1 MIACRENNM
10 SDTTQKKLI
19 ILNDNHKKIIDEW
32 FSMLQQRQGKFNGI
46 TYNGRK
52 LRADL
57 RRDSLS
63 EFIFLQDGYTIL
75 ANKLINNDSKLAQT
89 EVHYYALQ
97 IFANVAAFAEKNN
110 DKSPFAAQLS
120 EKVKGGERNYL
131 SKLRFESLLT
141 SETPEEFCQRLIHAV
156 KLRGEKGVNLTSLA
170 DGIFLWMQEWHAREH
185 NWPADTNPFKR
196 LSVRWAMDYFSTKNN
211 TNTKE

>member
-1 MIACRENNM
+1 LIACRENNM
-10 SDTTQKKLI
+10 SDTIQKKLM

-32 FSMLQQRQGKFNGI
+32 FSMLQQRRGNFNGI

-63 EFIFLQDGYTIL
+63 ELIFLQNGYTIL

-97 IFANVAAFAEKNN
+97 IFANVAAFAESNS
-110 DKSPFAAQLS
+110 DKIPFAAQLS
-120 EKVKGGERNYL
+120 EKIKGGERNYL
-131 SKLRFESLLT
+131 SELRFERLLA
-141 SETPEEFCQRLIHAV
+141 SETPAEFCHRLIRAV
-156 KLRGEKGVNLTSLA
+156 KLRGKKGVNLTSLA
-170 DGIFLWMQEWHAREH
+170 DGIFLWMHEWYAREH
-185 NWPADTNPFKR
+185 NWPANTNPFKR
-196 LSVRWAMDYFSTKNN
+196 FSTRWAIDYFSTKNN
-211 TNTKE
+211 TKE

>member
-1 MIACRENNM
+1 M
-10 SDTTQKKLI
+10 SDTIQKKLM

-32 FSMLQQRQGKFNGI
+32 FSMLQQRRGNFNGI

-63 EFIFLQDGYTIL
+63 ELIFLQNGYTIL

-97 IFANVAAFAEKNN
+97 IFANVAAFAESNS
-110 DKSPFAAQLS
+110 DKIPFAAQLS
-120 EKVKGGERNYL
+120 EKIKGGERNYL
-131 SKLRFESLLT
+131 SELRFERLLA
-141 SETPEEFCQRLIHAV
+141 SETPAEFCHRLIRAV
-156 KLRGEKGVNLTSLA
+156 KLRGKKGVNLTSLA
-170 DGIFLWMQEWHAREH
+170 DGIFLWMHEWYAREH
-185 NWPADTNPFKR
+185 NWPANTNPFKR
-196 LSVRWAMDYFSTKNN
+196 FSTRWAIDYFSTKNN
-211 TNTKE
+211 TKE

>member
-1 MIACRENNM
+1 M
-10 SDTTQKKLI
+10 SDTTPKELI

-52 LRADL
+52 LRAEL
-57 RRDSLS
+57 RRNSLYELICS
-63 EFIFLQDGYTIL
+63 QAGYRIL
-75 ANKLINNDSKLAQT
+75 ADKLINNDSKLAKT
-89 EVHYYALQ
+89 EVHYYALK

-120 EKVKGGERNYL
+120 EKIKGGERNYL
-131 SKLRFESLLT
+131 SELRFERLLT
-141 SETPEEFCQRLIHAV
+141 SETPEEFCQRLIRAV

-170 DGIFLWMQEWHAREH
+170 DGIFLWMQEWDAREH
-185 NWPADTNPFKR
+185 GWPADTNPFKR
-196 LSVRWAMDYFSTKNN
+196 LSVRWEMDYFSTKNN
-211 TNTKE
+211 TNTNTNTKE

>member
-32 FSMLQQRQGKFNGI
+32 FSMLQQRRGKFNGI

-52 LRADL
+52 LRAEL
-57 RRDSLS
+57 RRNSLS
-63 EFIFLQDGYTIL
+63 ELIFLQDGYTIL

-89 EVHYYALQ
+89 EVHYYALK

-131 SKLRFESLLT
+131 SELRFERLLA
-141 SETPEEFCQRLIHAV
+141 SETPEEFCQGLIRAV

-170 DGIFLWMQEWHAREH
+170 DGIFLWMQEWDAREH

>member
-32 FSMLQQRQGKFNGI
+32 FFMLQQRQGKFNGI
-46 TYNGRK
+46 SYNGRK
-52 LRADL
+52 LRAEL

-63 EFIFLQDGYTIL
+63 ESIFLQDGYTIL
-75 ANKLINNDSKLAQT
+75 ADKLINNDSKLAKT
-89 EVHYYALQ
+89 EVHYYALR

-110 DKSPFAAQLS
+110 DKSPFATQLS
-120 EKVKGGERNYL
+120 EKINGGERNYL
-131 SKLRFESLLT
+131 TELRFERLLA
-141 SETPEEFCQRLIHAV
+141 SENPDEFCQRLIRAV

-170 DGIFLWMQEWHAREH
+170 DGIFLWMQEWDAREH

>member
-1 MIACRENNM
+1 M

-19 ILNDNHKKIIDEW
+19 ILNDSHKKIIDEW

-46 TYNGRK
+46 NYNGRK

-63 EFIFLQDGYTIL
+63 ELIFLQDGYTIL

-89 EVHYYALQ
+89 EVHYYALW
-97 IFANVAAFAEKNN
+97 IFANVAAFVEKNN
-110 DKSPFAAQLS
+110 DKSPFASQLS

-131 SKLRFESLLT
+131 SKLRFERLLT
-141 SETPEEFCQRLIHAV
+141 TETPKEFCQHLIHAV
-156 KLRGEKGVNLTSLA
+156 KLRGEKGVNITSLA
-170 DGIFLWMQEWHAREH
+170 DGIFLWMQEWNAREH

-196 LSVRWAMDYFSTKNN
+196 FYVRWARDYFSTNTD

>member
-1 MIACRENNM
+1 M

-32 FSMLQQRQGKFNGI
+32 FSMLQQRRGKFNGI

-52 LRADL
+52 LRAEL
-57 RRDSLS
+57 RRNSLS
-63 EFIFLQDGYTIL
+63 ELIFLQDGYTIL

-89 EVHYYALQ
+89 EVHYYALK

-131 SKLRFESLLT
+131 SELRFERLLA
-141 SETPEEFCQRLIHAV
+141 SETPAEFCHRLIRAV
-156 KLRGEKGVNLTSLA
+156 KLRGKKGVNLTSLA
-170 DGIFLWMQEWHAREH
+170 DGIFLWMHEWYAREH
-185 NWPADTNPFKR
+185 NWPANTNPFKR
-196 LSVRWAMDYFSTKNN
+196 FSTRWAIDYFSTKNN
-211 TNTKE
+211 TKE